1 MADHREPHT
10 IILDPA
16 APPLVALL
24 SGNSMKQLETDVL
37 PEYLM
42 ERRWYRAKN
51 AGIANVRIADF
62 ILLGG
67 DDAILLL
74 DVTPAGRSAARYL
87 LAATILWDEAGA
99 SASAVFAE
107 LRHGSAHGVLV
118 EAFSDD
124 RFIRQLIARI
134 VERRWKSKPAHV
146 GPDLSSVRRAQRHAA

>member
-24 SGNSMKQLETDVL
+24 SGNSMKRLETDVL

-74 DVTPAGRSAARYL
+74 DVTPADRSAARYL
-87 LAATILWDEAGA
+87 LAATIFWDERGFRLC
-99 SASAVFAE
+99 S
-107 LRHGSAHGVLV
+107 
-118 EAFSDD
+118 
-124 RFIRQLIARI
+124 
-134 VERRWKSKPAHV
+134 V
-146 GPDLSSVRRAQRHAA
+146 GGTATCLSSRRLGRGLFRRPLYSSADRPNR